1 MTKVQRGMST
11 NSPMTQFDLWA
22 CWLRGEKSQDML
34 RKFTFPRVLFPQQI
48 QSLQMM
54 SKLHFHRI
62 FGYYLGQRFAWLII
76 DLNFT
81 DIVPDQCSADDYI
94 EWTPTDGVSRTS
106 GSVCCGC
113 NAAHNALPSYWWPFC
128 VTFAVCI
135 RNCSSVCGWT

>member
-1 MTKVQRGMST
+1 
-11 NSPMTQFDLWA
+11 
-22 CWLRGEKSQDML
+22 ML
-34 RKFTFPRVLFPQQI
+34 RKATFPRVLFPQQI

-94 EWTPTDGVSRTS
+94 QWTPTDGVSRTS
-106 GSVCCGC
+106 GSACAVAVALLIMHCLHIGGHSALHLQCVYGIVVVCVAGLCC
-113 NAAHNALPSYWWPFC
+113 FVCDLYLAVVC
-128 VTFAVCI
+128 VCI
-135 RNCSSVCGWT
+135 ILVAICSDL